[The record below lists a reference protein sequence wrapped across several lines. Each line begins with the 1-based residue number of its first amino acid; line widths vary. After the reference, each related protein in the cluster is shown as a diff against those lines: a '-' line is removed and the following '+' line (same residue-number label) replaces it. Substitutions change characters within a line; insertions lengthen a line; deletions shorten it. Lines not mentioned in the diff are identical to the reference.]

1 MGLSQFAVPS
11 SSRPDTFCFVKVHRH
26 VQYSISFSSN
36 SRLRRAGCITQ
47 HQGNIQIQE
56 PLAASILMKVVSST
70 VAPFSPPLKME
81 ERKRSATQ
89 SVDDLAPPTK
99 RQAVN
104 GASKT
109 SADSDMPWKDDL
121 EVSVTRPP
129 HSLLIFSLCNH
140 CKRS

>member
-1 MGLSQFAVPS
+1 MGLSQFAVLILISP
-11 SSRPDTFCFVKVHRH
+11 RHICFVKVHHH

-47 HQGNIQIQE
+47 HQGNIQIRE
-56 PLAASILMKVVSST
+56 PLATSILMKVVSST

-140 CKRS
+140 CKWS